1 MYANDRLYEIFTRSR
16 SGPHMKEEE
25 FDLALAKRARQLV
38 KEYGIKYSPDNVC
51 PADDMMADAVWQ
63 AGLQLFLDCGVYHL
77 NTQRVIKF
85 DRGEVLDALRLLPDE
100 LRLGEGKD
108 MCVVRHR
115 GVEDQANKSFNLAG
129 PAGQPCSEDYYLPLL
144 ISYTQEPYVD
154 AIEAG
159 CTLTY
164 NGMDIQA
171 GTLTEVK
178 AVQRDAATARE
189 AIRRVGRP
197 GMHIG
202 DCATGM
208 TVIGKMAASD
218 PVHGLRPCDGRL
230 VAQMCELKTDDDELA
245 RVPHLLQYGTHII
258 NLMTPLTGG
267 IGGAPDSVSVVSIA
281 EFLLGVVCYQAS
293 YHYQSITHIKWCN
306 NSDPWGMYV
315 LSMTGQ
321 AIARNSKIISTCDP
335 FTVCGPGTVEN
346 LYEMAGHAII
356 STVVG
361 YHQHGVGSCGGFLV
375 DHNTGL
381 ESGFQ
386 GEIALATQKAG
397 ITREQAND
405 IALKLLP
412 KYKDRFNDPNRGKRF
427 HEVYDVK
434 SVTPTAGVAGLLP
447 HRQGRPDEAGPVLRQ
462 GALGLSRRG
471 PACKLARRPLFGAFK
486 VRG

>member
-16 SGPHMKEEE
+16 TGPHMKEEE

-346 LYEMAGHAII
+346 LYEMAGHAVI

-434 SVTPTAGVAGLLP
+434 SVTPTQEWQDCYRIVKEDLTK
-447 HRQGRPDEAGPVLRQ
+447 
-462 GALGLSRRG
+462 LGLCFGKG
-471 PACKLARRPLFGAFK
+471 PWD
-486 VRG
+486 